1 MARVQ
6 IISLS
11 LVVLLCTSLTLSTP
25 DDSFQDLMYNY
36 YSVQDQE
43 STEPGPRIETSKE
56 TATKPA
62 GEFGMTLS
70 GMMTALADI
79 QRRGDLMLEG
89 VRIQAEKLQEINQQ
103 IQYKKSEYD
112 ELSQEVNRLRDEKN
126 SLTTRVKNLRK
137 EKNAVVLDVEGHK
150 DHMQKMQDAAE
161 PLLNEINT
169 KTVDLQAIEE
179 KIKVKKQALLSA
191 AAGGSTGKVAILNQL
206 SASEK
211 AAVCVNLPDVAPIP
225 VIDGSELNT
234 VYMVLFASVLGNVV
248 LLAPLLFNL
257 IDQVSRS
264 DMDLPSILT
273 ELDSVSPD
281 IIRNLNKN
289 LGPAVNQLSKNI
301 QPHMNQFTK
310 NLPAQ
315 MNNINKNLQPA
326 MNKMNKL
333 NKNLTKNLTKN
344 INNLKPSMDQL
355 IKQNLRP
362 TKDKATQFSSLLK
375 KSSQGHQMPALP
387 RKPTKQRNYGQKMN
401 KSKMAATSAK
411 PNMDELKFVS
421 DKLDNFEQRFKNRF
435 IQDSYYNLPRSL

>member
-1 MARVQ
+1 MAKVQ

-11 LVVLLCTSLTLSTP
+11 LVVLLCASLAQSAP
-25 DDSFQDLMYNY
+25 DDSFQDLMFNY
-36 YSVQDQE
+36 YSVQDEE
-43 STEPGPRIETSKE
+43 STEPGPRIEKSKE
-56 TATKPA
+56 SATKPA

-89 VRIQAEKLQEINQQ
+89 VRIQAEKLDEINKQ

-112 ELSQEVNRLRDEKN
+112 ELTQEVNRLREEKN
-126 SLTTRVKNLRK
+126 SLTIRVKNLRK

-150 DHMQKMQDAAE
+150 DHMQKMQAAAE

-179 KIKVKKQALLSA
+179 KIKVKKQALIA
-191 AAGGSTGKVAILNQL
+191 AASGGTTGKTAIINQL
-206 SASEK
+206 TASEK
-211 AAVCVNLPDVAPIP
+211 AEYCVNVPDLAPLPI
-225 VIDGSELNT
+225 IDGSDVNT
-234 VYMVLFASVLGNVV
+234 VYMVLFASVLGNVI
-248 LLAPLLFNL
+248 LGAPLLFSL

-281 IIRNLNKN
+281 IIKNLNKN

-301 QPHMNQFTK
+301 QPTMNHFTK

-315 MNNINKNLQPA
+315 MHKLNKNLKPA
-326 MNKMNKL
+326 MSKMSKL

-344 INNLKPSMDQL
+344 ISNLKPSMDQL

-362 TKDKATQFSSLLK
+362 TKDKAVQFTSNLLK
-375 KSSQGHQMPALP
+375 KSSQVPALP
-387 RKPTKQRNYGQKMN
+387 RKSLKQRNYGQKT

-411 PNMDELKFVS
+411 PNMDELKFVA

-435 IQDSYYNLPRSL
+435 VQDAYYNLPRSL